1 MHGIGVEGKKVDV
14 DVCDDCA
21 GGAILLSVEAN
32 QRAREHIDQGKKLHE
47 KLEAQKKK
55 GMWKT
60 KKVSDRV
67 KVTYFEAAK
76 RSPRD
81 DVLCRTCRDKQEER
95 KKKVKFV
102 EERNGVFKVRTRGG
116 KR

>member
-1 MHGIGVEGKKVDV
+1 LTVWYEPLGLACAVCGKFKKHGVGIEGKKVDV

-32 QRAREHIDQGKKLHE
+32 QRAREHIDQGKNLHA
-47 KLEAQKKK
+47 KLEDQKKK
-55 GMWKT
+55 GMWET
-60 KKVSDRV
+60 K
-67 KVTYFEAAK
+67 
-76 RSPRD
+76 
-81 DVLCRTCRDKQEER
+81 CRTCRDKQEER